1 MSFIFCTRRKTTLII
16 EILETQKKKK
26 KEANTQMYNNLS
38 FLKGFMRF
46 FIGGLCRL
54 ALEAEYL
61 DGL

>member
-1 MSFIFCTRRKTTLII
+1 MSFIFCTQRKTTLII
-16 EILETQKKKK
+16 EILETKKKK

>member
-1 MSFIFCTRRKTTLII
+1 MSFIFCTQRKTTLII
-16 EILETQKKKK
+16 EILETQKK

>member
-16 EILETQKKKK
+16 EILETKKK
-26 KEANTQMYNNLS
+26 ANTQMYNNLS

>member
-1 MSFIFCTRRKTTLII
+1 MSFIFCTQRKTTLII
-16 EILETQKKKK
+16 EILETKKK
-26 KEANTQMYNNLS
+26 ANTQMYNNLS